1 MGDFSENQTYSDA
14 RLAFA
19 RSKRE
24 LAFVREKAPSRELQR
39 TGCPE
44 NQLYETRFS
53 EEMIRCGTKDRYIC
67 CQRALNRHIHIVL
80 FGTKLARSQP
90 NNPLE
95 VKGELA
101 LV

>member
-1 MGDFSENQTYSDA
+1 MLKLSGVFKRFGA
-14 RLAFA
+14 LLAIDNL
-19 RSKRE
+19 S
-24 LAFVREKAPSRELQR
+24 S
-39 TGCPE
+39 
-44 NQLYETRFS
+44 
-53 EEMIRCGTKDRYIC
+53 